1 MSTLEKPVHK
11 EVYMAE
17 ACILPDYQNIPSEI
31 WSYLKDIKT
40 IAIVGASPKPERPS
54 HQVMAYL
61 LDQGFRVIPVN
72 PGQEEIL
79 GQTCYPSLASI
90 PEEISVDTVLI
101 FRRPD
106 QVLPIVEEALRRGV
120 KLIWMQEGV
129 VNEEAAQKVREA
141 GRRVVMNLCL
151 KKIHQLAQ
159 RHAN

>member
-1 MSTLEKPVHK
+1 
-11 EVYMAE
+11 MAE
-17 ACILPDYQNIPSEI
+17 ACKLPDYKNIPSEI
-31 WSYLKDIKT
+31 WSYLKDIHT

-61 LDQGFRVIPVN
+61 LSQGFQVIPVN

-79 GQTCYPSLASI
+79 GQRCYPSLSSI
-90 PEEISVDTVLI
+90 PKEILIDTVLI

-106 QVLPIVEEALRRGV
+106 QVVPVVEEALSRGA

-129 VNEEAAQKVREA
+129 INEEAAQKVRTS

-159 RHAN
+159 KHAN